1 MAVLFQYRIASS
13 EFGRW
18 ARSPRRRADETPVVG
33 RLLLSGP
40 PSVRRRAA
48 AAADRLACWQEL
60 KATADT
66 LRALQTQ
73 LERALAAAGLPG
85 GSAGAT
91 LTAVLETKEARIATL
106 ERQVALLESELAALV
121 SPPPPSLAPS
131 HTSLYD
137 KAEPPFKRQV
147 SFLLNDV
154 RVMKDGRTSAPPA
167 SHLLRPALRPAAA
180 PAHRY
185 YSATTL

>member
-1 MAVLFQYRIASS
+1 M
-13 EFGRW
+13 
-18 ARSPRRRADETPVVG
+18 
-33 RLLLSGP
+33 
-40 PSVRRRAA
+40 
-48 AAADRLACWQEL
+48 
-60 KATADT
+60 
-66 LRALQTQ
+66 
-73 LERALAAAGLPG
+73 PG

-131 HTSLYD
+131 HTSLFD

-167 SHLLRPALRPAAA
+167 SALQRAASHVAGLPLPLQHSPYASHALHSLHAPHLPAP
-180 PAHRY
+180 RY

>member
-1 MAVLFQYRIASS
+1 M
-13 EFGRW
+13 
-18 ARSPRRRADETPVVG
+18 
-33 RLLLSGP
+33 
-40 PSVRRRAA
+40 
-48 AAADRLACWQEL
+48 

-66 LRALQTQ
+66 LRALQAQ

-106 ERQVALLESELAALV
+106 ERQVALLESELAALG
-121 SPPPPSLAPS
+121 SPPPPSYAPS
-131 HTSLYD
+131 HASLYD
-137 KAEPPFKRQV
+137 KVDPPFKRQV

-154 RVMKDGRTSAPPA
+154 RVMKDGSLSAPPVSA
-167 SHLLRPALRPAAA
+167 RAGLSLPPPALRSSSALPLSPWPLASLPRLPPLPTVPATG
-180 PAHRY
+180 HY

>member
-1 MAVLFQYRIASS
+1 MLSGAAVGA
-13 EFGRW
+13 GGGG
-18 ARSPRRRADETPVVG
+18 RRR
-33 RLLLSGP
+33 RLTDS
-40 PSVRRRAA
+40 R
-48 AAADRLACWQEL
+48 DWQEL

-66 LRALQTQ
+66 LRALQAQ

-131 HTSLYD
+131 HASLYD

-154 RVMKDGRTSAPPA
+154 RVMKDGRLSAPPPPA
-167 SHLLRPALRPAAA
+167 RTPRPALRANH
-180 PAHRY
+180 AHPRASPY